1 MNWDAVGAIGEITGA
16 IAVIVTIG
24 YLALQMRQ
32 NTRSVQ
38 SAAAQQIL
46 EGLAE
51 LNQFL
56 GSDPQI
62 NDLWWRGL
70 QHPESLSDEELN
82 RLLTLA
88 SSLIQRFELLFLNHR
103 QGFVPREVWE
113 AQSRNMERVFGTPGI
128 QRWFS
133 EFGSGIHTEFR
144 EYIEARTGT

>member
-1 MNWDAVGAIGEITGA
+1 MNWDAVGAIGEIVGA

-24 YLALQMRQ
+24 YLALQMRR
-32 NTRSVQ
+32 NTRSVR

-51 LNQFL
+51 FNQFL
-56 GSDPQI
+56 SSDPLI

-70 QHPESLSDEELN
+70 QDPASLTKDELR
-82 RLLTLA
+82 RLFTLA
-88 SSLIQRFELLFLNHR
+88 ASLIQRFELLFLNHR

-113 AQSRNMERVFGTPGI
+113 AQSQNIERVCNTPGI
-128 QRWFS
+128 QHWFS
-133 EFGSGIHTEFR
+133 EFGAGVHAEFR